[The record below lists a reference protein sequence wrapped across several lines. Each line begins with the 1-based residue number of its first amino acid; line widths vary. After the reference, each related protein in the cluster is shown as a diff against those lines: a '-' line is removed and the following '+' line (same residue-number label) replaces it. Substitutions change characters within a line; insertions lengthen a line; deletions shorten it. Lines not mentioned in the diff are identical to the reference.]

1 MTLSIVIDQREPSHI
16 QNLKISNAITVVTL
30 LEAGDLM
37 IATEDNQ
44 ILLIERKTPEDLLGS
59 IKDGRIFE
67 QCHKMKQVTPWCYV
81 VITGQFVIGQ
91 NGKVFTG
98 NRETGWNY
106 DAVEGAL
113 LSIQELGVFVV
124 HCKSDMDFA
133 PTVER
138 LASRSRGTL
147 SIGVARSSSV
157 LSAGEQMLTTLPGLG
172 YEKVK
177 KLLAEYKN
185 NPAEALCWLTW
196 LGFEVTG
203 LGIGDGIKSNVRKAL
218 GLQPNQTLYIHY
230 DGEEIPF

>member
-1 MTLSIVIDQREPSHI
+1 MLSIIIDQREPDFIKS
-16 QNLKISNAITVVTL
+16 LKFNNAQTVVSL
-30 LEAGDLM
+30 LDAGDLM

-67 QCHKMKQVTPWCYV
+67 QCHKMKQQTQWAYLV
-81 VITGQFVIGQ
+81 VTGQFTIGQ

-98 NRETGWNY
+98 QRETGWNY

-124 HCKSDMDFA
+124 HCKNDLDFG

-138 LASRSRGTL
+138 LAKRSRETL
-147 SIGVARSSSV
+147 NIGAARSSSI